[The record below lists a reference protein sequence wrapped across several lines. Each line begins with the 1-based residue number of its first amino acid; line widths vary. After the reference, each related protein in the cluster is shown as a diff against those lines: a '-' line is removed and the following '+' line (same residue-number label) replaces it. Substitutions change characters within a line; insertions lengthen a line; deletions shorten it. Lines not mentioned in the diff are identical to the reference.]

1 MIGTKATDIHV
12 MMRFTGGCW
21 QVLYFC
27 SISRY
32 PANKY
37 SAKYTT
43 KIDSSISGL
52 LFKYV
57 TWS

>member
-1 MIGTKATDIHV
+1 MLWGAI
-12 MMRFTGGCW
+12 
-21 QVLYFC
+21 Y
-27 SISRY
+27 
-32 PANKY
+32 ANNY
-37 SAKYTT
+37 SAEYTA